1 MYPLL
6 LAISFILHLFALFW
20 IFLLSMRLKRA
31 NEIEKRQAEIQ
42 NEIEDLF
49 QSYLLEM
56 KEENE
61 KLLNLI
67 GKSTN
72 HAGMEQ
78 KPPAN
83 NRKMTHQIY
92 QTQNP
97 EKLRTSSQQE
107 KPKPK
112 PKEYI
117 PPVPIVEDRLETSLN
132 SQVVLLHEQGFKAE
146 EIAQKLNK
154 GKTEIELILKFNG
167 SK

>member
-1 MYPLL
+1 MYPYMLT
-6 LAISFILHLFALFW
+6 ISFILHVFAFFW
-20 IFLLSMRLKRA
+20 IFLLSMRLKRT

-42 NEIEDLF
+42 KEIEDLF

-67 GKSTN
+67 DKS
-72 HAGMEQ
+72 
-78 KPPAN
+78 KPPIN
-83 NRKMTHQIY
+83 KREKVTQQPY
-92 QTQNP
+92 QT
-97 EKLRTSSQQE
+97 QE

-112 PKEYI
+112 EYT
-117 PPVPIVEDRLETSLN
+117 PPMPSAQDRFEQSLN
-132 SQVVLLHEQGFKAE
+132 SKVVLLHEQGFKAE

>member
-1 MYPLL
+1 MYPYMLT
-6 LAISFILHLFALFW
+6 ICFILHLFAFFW
-20 IFLLSMRLKRA
+20 IFLLSMRLKRS

-42 NEIEDLF
+42 KEIEDLF

-67 GKSTN
+67 DKSNSTLTPTPVVKR
-72 HAGMEQ
+72 EKVTQ
-78 KPPAN
+78 
-83 NRKMTHQIY
+83 QLY
-92 QTQNP
+92 QT
-97 EKLRTSSQQE
+97 QE

-112 PKEYI
+112 EYT
-117 PPVPIVEDRLETSLN
+117 PPMPTAQDRFEQSLN
-132 SQVVLLHEQGFKAE
+132 SKVVLLHKQGFKTE

-154 GKTEIELILKFNG
+154 GKTEIELILKFNR

>member
-1 MYPLL
+1 MYPYMLT
-6 LAISFILHLFALFW
+6 ISFILHVFAFFW
-20 IFLLSMRLKRA
+20 IFLLSMRLKRT
-31 NEIEKRQAEIQ
+31 NEIEERQAEIQ
-42 NEIEDLF
+42 KEIEDLF

-67 GKSTN
+67 DKS
-72 HAGMEQ
+72 
-78 KPPAN
+78 KPPIN
-83 NRKMTHQIY
+83 KREKVTQQSY
-92 QTQNP
+92 QT
-97 EKLRTSSQQE
+97 QE

-112 PKEYI
+112 EYT
-117 PPVPIVEDRLETSLN
+117 PPMPSAQDRFEQSLN
-132 SQVVLLHEQGFKAE
+132 SKVVLLHEQGFKAE